1 MTLDLILGAVDGY
14 DFYEIE
20 PFLVTLRQSGYSGHL
35 VLFAGPGISAR
46 TKRRIGRAGAEVVDF
61 VDRFPFLPS
70 PHPENVT
77 ALPQPIHICNLRY
90 FLYHDYLL
98 KRGRDFRNVLIS
110 DVRDVMFQGDPF
122 EGGLGDAVH
131 VAMENPTIPIGEC
144 PWTGP
149 WVVKAYGEE
158 ALGELRNKPM
168 SCSGTTMG
176 PIPLMINYLRL
187 MLSEIQIMRSG
198 DAYLDQAAHNVLIHR
213 DGIGP
218 VRRLENFHGP
228 ILTVGSEPAFQLNQ
242 ANELVNADGS
252 AIAIVHQYDRHPQL
266 ARLVAARVHQS
277 ALRRAIS
284 RTGFRLRRRLQR
296 RSRRS
301 NILIA
306 ISD

>member
-1 MTLDLILGAVDGY
+1 
-14 DFYEIE
+14 
-20 PFLVTLRQSGYSGHL
+20 
-35 VLFAGPGISAR
+35 
-46 TKRRIGRAGAEVVDF
+46 VVDI
-61 VDRFPFLPS
+61 VDRFPFIPS

-98 KRGRDFRNVLIS
+98 KRGRDFRNVLIT
-110 DVRDVMFQGDPF
+110 DVRDVMFQRDPF
-122 EGGLGDAVH
+122 QTALSDAVH
-131 VAMENPTIPIGEC
+131 VAMENPKIPIGQC
-144 PWTGP
+144 RWTAPWMIQ
-149 WVVKAYGEE
+149 AYGEQTLKQIE
-158 ALGELRNKPM
+158 GKPL
-168 SCSGTTMG
+168 SCSGTTMA
-176 PIPLMINYLRL
+176 PVARMMTYLRAMIGEL
-187 MLSEIQIMRSG
+187 QLMRSG

-228 ILTVGSEPAFQLNQ
+228 ILTVGSEPSFLLNQ